1 MSALSVRLDKLA
13 ARMPPP
19 PAPVQV
25 AAGSLKASLDRIMAQ
40 TAFLKTATPLQ
51 RYKFYADDIARLER
65 RLLED
70 DPREGLAATLAKA
83 RTRARANGG
92 RSHITHGD
100 ARRGEHDRNL
110 RLERRVAGDRTRG
123 RAFTLLRSG
132 RPKEGAEQR

>member
-83 RTRARANGG
+83 RRVTSPGFLK
-92 RSHITHGD
+92 D
-100 ARRGEHDRNL
+100 ARQELAKAERDLLAAEGFTDPNTPEARK
-110 RLERRVAGDRTRG
+110 RLEILIFA
-123 RAFTLLRSG
+123 L
-132 RPKEGAEQR
+132 

>member
-19 PAPVQV
+19 PV
-25 AAGSLKASLDRIMAQ
+25 AAPAARGSLKADLERIMAQ

-70 DPREGLAATLAKA
+70 DPREGLAATLAKV
-83 RTRARANGG
+83 RRVTFP
-92 RSHITHGD
+92 SFIED
-100 ARRGEHDRNL
+100 ARQELAKAERDLLAAEGFTDPNTPEARK
-110 RLERRVAGDRTRG
+110 RLA
-123 RAFTLLRSG
+123 LLTF
-132 RPKEGAEQR
+132 AL

>member
-83 RTRARANGG
+83 RRVTFP
-92 RSHITHGD
+92 SFLED
-100 ARRGEHDRNL
+100 ARIEL
-110 RLERRVAGDRTRG
+110 AKAATR
-123 RAFTLLRSG
+123 S
-132 RPKEGAEQR
+132 